1 MVGKDPHKQ
10 AEGRGGVGLWF
21 GATPELRL
29 WGSPEAEVWE
39 PFQPP
44 VMPEAALEKQSPLLC
59 CLGAPHVFPLT
70 LLVWALPYR
79 EGRLSWGHGGN
90 RAVG

>member
-1 MVGKDPHKQ
+1 MFFSRNLRYFFLKFFGKWLGKTLLSKL
-10 AEGRGGVGLWF
+10 RGGVGGALWF

-44 VMPEAALEKQSPLLC
+44 VMPEAALEK
-59 CLGAPHVFPLT
+59 
-70 LLVWALPYR
+70 
-79 EGRLSWGHGGN
+79 
-90 RAVG
+90 

>member
-1 MVGKDPHKQ
+1 MGKTLLSELK
-10 AEGRGGVGLWF
+10 GGVGVGLWF

-44 VMPEAALEKQSPLLC
+44 VMPEAALEK
-59 CLGAPHVFPLT
+59 
-70 LLVWALPYR
+70 
-79 EGRLSWGHGGN
+79 
-90 RAVG
+90 